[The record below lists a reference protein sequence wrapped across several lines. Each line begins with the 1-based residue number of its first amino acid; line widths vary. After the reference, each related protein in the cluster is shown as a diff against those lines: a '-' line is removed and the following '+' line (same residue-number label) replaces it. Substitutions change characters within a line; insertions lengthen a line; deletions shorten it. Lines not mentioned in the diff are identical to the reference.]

1 MGIAVAKVPGPEPLL
16 VDAMVRLPELKRPL
30 WPLCTELQCG
40 IVYSPPF
47 IMSSLSGGWGG
58 RERVGGE
65 RGWGEG
71 EITIWPGYDM

>member
-30 WPLCTELQCG
+30 WPLCTELECG

-58 RERVGGE
+58 E
-65 RGWGEG
+65 RGWGERG
-71 EITIWPGYDM
+71 GGVKVK